1 MRLQRLSAVLAAL
14 MVTTN
19 AQVAGRQAA
28 EPSKNTLKK
37 GLHVDSLTGKT
48 IRWTF
53 IDGPVAGITFEHAFH
68 EDGRVTWRY
77 VDGEHKGTERT
88 EKSYSAIKV
97 NEKTWVISY
106 LAASGH
112 TLTVVLSLDDGHL
125 VGFGSNEKSWVPLN
139 GTFEMVQ

>member
-1 MRLQRLSAVLAAL
+1 MRLQLLSAVLAAL

-28 EPSKNTLKK
+28 ESSKNTLKK
-37 GLHVDSLTGKT
+37 GLPVDSLSGKT

-53 IDGPVAGITFEHAFH
+53 IDGPVAGITFEHTFH

-77 VDGEHKGTERT
+77 VDGEHKGTELT

-112 TLTVVLSLDDGHL
+112 TLTVVLNLDDGNG
-125 VGFGSNEKSWVPLN
+125 VGKQGRPEPARPD
-139 GTFEMVQ
+139 